1 MFGIH
6 NLKPEHTEMIADGV
20 YITTVNSR
28 STSVTYISTL
38 LDSLSN
44 ALFISLQSW
53 ESLTQTCS
61 ATQKQ
66 HLKHKLN
73 KKQSSCYFVKNKYT
87 PSLANIKTD
96 MARVNIENNRTLI
109 INCPASI
116 LLTNSEADCKSFL
129 FHLKKLASKKN
140 LVCMVIIHGEES
152 HNINNRLMHVPSLFL
167 GVSNLFRVEA
177 LHFTY
182 HINYWISSQAISSAY
197 EYDLTL
203 NERGELTVT
212 DDSQKQ
218 QVQQTAANDN
228 AIMYISKYALDTNQI
243 PTTDMRVFDD
253 NEQLFNAVQNLSDA
267 SIIFSLNQQTEV
279 RTIAIQCYQLRRNFG
294 KRFKLIIREMQQCL
308 RYSDE
313 MLLSHAGINL
323 IVPSSVA
330 YSRFLS
336 MIATCQGQ
344 EISRNLPHSLE
355 SLLQFDTSVNIKGY
369 VKNPRFVE
377 HCQFLIRQFEHTK
390 VHFALI
396 KLTLLPGIDASACLS
411 MCHIKRDGDLITAC
425 KNTLYLVINS
435 VRGHDIDIALKNIFK
450 LPITDIFQS
459 HTLYESIHSVESQ
472 LPHILNEAIS
482 IEMDVKKLIDPL
494 SSDPA
499 KNNEQVKSP
508 MKYASH
514 APLEFNHE
522 H

>member
-6 NLKPEHTEMIADGV
+6 NLKPEHTETIADGV

-28 STSVTYISTL
+28 STSVIYISTL
-38 LDSLSN
+38 LNSLSS

-53 ESLTQTCS
+53 ESFTQTCS
-61 ATQKQ
+61 VHQKQ
-66 HLKHKLN
+66 QLKHKLN
-73 KKQSSCYFVKNKYT
+73 KKQSSCYFVKNTYT
-87 PSLANIKTD
+87 PSLSNIKTD
-96 MARVNIENNRTLI
+96 MARVDVENGQTLI

-116 LLTNSEADCKSFL
+116 LLTNSATDCKSFL

-152 HNINNRLMHVPSLFL
+152 HTINNRLMHIPSLFL
-167 GVSNLFRVEA
+167 GVSNLFRVEEM
-177 LHFTY
+177 HFSY
-182 HINYWISSQAISSAY
+182 HINYWISSRSISSAY
-197 EYDLTL
+197 EYYLTL
-203 NERGELTVT
+203 NEQGELTVA
-212 DDSQKQ
+212 DNNQKQ
-218 QVQQTAANDN
+218 QTQQSAASDN
-228 AIMYISKYALDTNQI
+228 HLIYISKHALNANQTPATN
-243 PTTDMRVFDD
+243 MRIFEN
-253 NEQLFNAVQNLSDA
+253 NENLFNTVQNLSDA
-267 SIIFSLNQQTEV
+267 SVIFSLNQQTEV
-279 RTIAIQCYQLRRNFG
+279 RTIAIKCYQLRKKFG

-369 VKNPRFVE
+369 VENLRFVE
-377 HCQFLIRQFEHTK
+377 HCQFLTRQFEHTK

-396 KLTLLPGIDASACLS
+396 KLTLLPGINANACLS

-425 KNTLYLVINS
+425 KNALYLVINS
-435 VRGHDIDIALKNIFK
+435 VRGHDIDIAMKNIFK

-459 HTLYESIHSVESQ
+459 HTIYESIHSIESQ
-472 LPHILNEAIS
+472 LPHILSEAIS
-482 IEMDVKKLIDPL
+482 IEMDVTKLTDAL
-494 SSDPA
+494 SVAPA
-499 KNNEQVKSP
+499 KNNEQEKSP
-508 MKYASH
+508 IKYASH

-522 H
+522 Y